1 MVTTHLE
8 TLRPCGRLETYSTA
22 RHHLGFYNNVGLT
35 ATYTISPGSG
45 TSIEKLV
52 FAALRHVIAEQ
63 PYLSAVPVNED
74 KSYPEVYFARP
85 PEIDL
90 RSCVEFRTRATSV
103 PQDEE
108 SDDELERLIEEQHGR
123 NFRGSSG
130 STPYWRLII
139 TGSSKTAEIFTASW
153 FFHHALSDGASAILF
168 HRCFL
173 EGLNTVSSQKDVDP
187 IVETPSTKLL
197 PPLEE
202 LHSMTISWSFFL
214 RAVAGSVLPS
224 YFAQRPPNLWTG
236 CPVNTIIQ
244 TPVPPHNRTVVLSS
258 TTTTVFARKCHDK
271 GTSVTAALST
281 LLSDIIFSLTKP
293 QNEIKVDIPISL
305 RPFLSIPEN
314 QITNAI
320 TNASLKFNCT
330 GDHAFSWETARLAKE
345 QLADEVSKKGA
356 DNPIALL
363 KYVSNMHEYFLDKM
377 GKPRDS
383 SIEIS
388 NLGVYRPRP
397 SSATEGPVETHQTKW
412 KIGRMTFSQSPNM
425 TGAQICVSVV
435 TGGDGC
441 MVINFGWPEEA
452 LKYEV
457 DSGGNMLHDIPR
469 LVKDQIIRLAEDGE
483 EEI

>member
-1 MVTTHLE
+1 MVTTRLE

-22 RHHLGFYNNVGLT
+22 RHHLGFYNN
-35 ATYTISPGSG
+35 
-45 TSIEKLV
+45 KLV

-74 KSYPEVYFARP
+74 KSYPEVYFARL

-90 RSCVEFRTRATSV
+90 RTCVEF
-103 PQDEE
+103 Q
-108 SDDELERLIEEQHGR
+108 EQHGR

-139 TGSSKTAEIFTASW
+139 TGSPKTPEIFIASW
-153 FFHHALSDGASAILF
+153 LFHHALSDGASAILF

-173 EGLNTVSSQKDVDP
+173 EGLNTASFQKDVDP
-187 IVETPSTKLL
+187 VVEAPSTKLL

-202 LHSMTISWSFFL
+202 QHSMTISWSFFL
-214 RAVAGSVLPS
+214 RAIAGSVLPS

-236 CPVNTIIQ
+236 CPVDAIIQ
-244 TPVPPHNRTVVLSS
+244 PPAPPHNRTM
-258 TTTTVFARKCHDK
+258 CHNK
-271 GTSVTAALST
+271 GTSVTAALSS

-305 RPFLSIPEN
+305 RPSLSIPEN

-320 TNASLKFNCT
+320 TNASLKF
-330 GDHAFSWETARLAKE
+330 DARLAKE
-345 QLADEVSKKGA
+345 QLADEVRKRGT

-363 KYVSNMHEYFLDKM
+363 KYM
-377 GKPRDS
+377 GKSRDS

-397 SSATEGPVETHQTKW
+397 SIATQDPVETHQTTG
-412 KIGRMTFSQSPNM
+412 KIGLMTFSQSPNM
-425 TGAQICVSVV
+425 TGAQICISVV

-452 LKYEV
+452 LRYEV

-469 LVKDQIIRLAEDGE
+469 LVKDHVIRLAEDDE
-483 EEI
+483 EEISN